1 MSRDLKFWG
10 LMGFIFLVTLAGTGA
25 YIVLTAPH
33 SIKLRLGADQVN
45 SEPHEMAS
53 AIAHV
58 VSRSHPGIRIAV
70 ISTGG
75 SSENMTL
82 LAKGKLELALVQ
94 ADVIS
99 RDNVSLLAVLYPDLF
114 QLVVRTDSGIEKL
127 KDLEGSKIA
136 LPPVTSGQ

>member
-1 MSRDLKFWG
+1 MWGAREVMSRDLKFWG
-10 LMGFIFLVTLAGTGA
+10 LMIFIFVVTIAGTAA
-25 YIVLTAPH
+25 YIALTAPY

-58 VSRSHPGIRIAV
+58 VSRGYPGIRISV

-82 LAKGKLELALVQ
+82 LAKAN
-94 ADVIS
+94 S
-99 RDNVSLLAVLYPDLF
+99 NWP
-114 QLVVRTDSGIEKL
+114 
-127 KDLEGSKIA
+127 
-136 LPPVTSGQ
+136 

>member
-10 LMGFIFLVTLAGTGA
+10 VIGFLFLAAASGA
-25 YIVLTAPH
+25 FAYVVLTAPL
-33 SIKLRLGADQVN
+33 SAKLRLGADQVN
-45 SEPHEMAS
+45 SEPYEMAA

-58 VSRSHPGIRIAV
+58 VGRTHPGIRIAV

-82 LAKGKLELALVQ
+82 LAKGKLDLALVQ

-99 RDNVSLLAVLYPDLF
+99 RENVSLLAVLYPDLF
-114 QLVVRTDSGIEKL
+114 QLLVRTGSGI
-127 KDLEGSKIA
+127 
-136 LPPVTSGQ
+136 

>member
-10 LMGFIFLVTLAGTGA
+10 RMCFIFVVIIAGTAA
-25 YIVLTAPH
+25 YIVLTTPL

-58 VSRSHPGIRIAV
+58 VSRNHPGIRITV

-75 SSENMTL
+75 
-82 LAKGKLELALVQ
+82 
-94 ADVIS
+94 VI
-99 RDNVSLLAVLYPDLF
+99 
-114 QLVVRTDSGIEKL
+114 
-127 KDLEGSKIA
+127 
-136 LPPVTSGQ
+136 